1 MRDPRIAHVADI
13 LVNYS
18 TRLQPGEEVL
28 IQGPTAAEPMLLEI
42 YRAALRSG
50 AHPLLMVQPSGAQ
63 EIFMR
68 EANDDQL
75 RFISPFLDTLLERVD
90 CRIALWAEENTK
102 ALTNVDPTR
111 QVMRGQAMRQLGLR
125 NMQRLGD
132 PDDPYRW
139 VGGLFPTNGF
149 AQDAEMSLSDYAD
162 FVFGACLPSFDDLPE
177 DAKAFVTPGAD
188 LSEPLTYWETF
199 SRWQGQLASY
209 LNAKHELHVI
219 GPNIDLR
226 LGIAGRTW
234 LNADGHVNFPDG
246 EVFTGPVEDAVDGW
260 VAFTYP
266 AVYASRQV
274 RDVRLRFERGRVV
287 EATAGHGEDFLLK
300 TLDTDEGARCLGE
313 FAIGTNP
320 NITRFTGNT
329 LFDEKIK
336 GTCHMA
342 VGASIPGTGGVNE
355 SAVHWDMVCDLR
367 KDSRIYADGEL
378 FYENGEFVVL
388 FAALAETNNTGVGA
402 GSMGAMFARKQ
413 D

>member
-28 IQGPTAAEPMLLEI
+28 IEGSTAAEPMLLEI
-42 YRAALRSG
+42 YRAALRAG
-50 AHPLLMVQPSGAQ
+50 AHPLLLVQPAEAR
-63 EIFMR
+63 EIFLR
-68 EANDDQL
+68 EANEDQL
-75 RFISPFLDTLLERVD
+75 GFISPFLDTLFEQVD

-102 ALTNVDPTR
+102 SLTNIDPAK
-111 QVMRGQAMRQLGLR
+111 QVLRAQAMRKIAKR
-125 NMQRLGD
+125 SMERMGD
-132 PDDPYRW
+132 PDDPFRW
-139 VGGLFPTNGF
+139 VGALFPTHAF

-162 FVFGACLPSFDDLPE
+162 FVFDACLPSFDDLPE

-188 LSEPLTYWETF
+188 LADPVTYWKTF
-199 SRWQGQLASY
+199 SRWQGQLANY
-209 LNAKHELHVI
+209 LDGKRELHVV
-219 GPNIDLR
+219 GPDIDLH

-234 LNADGHVNFPDG
+234 WNADGHVNFPDG
-246 EVFTGPVEDAVDGW
+246 EVFTGPIENAVDGW

-266 AVYASRQV
+266 AVYNSRAV
-274 RDVRLRFERGRVV
+274 REVRLRFEHGRVI
-287 EATAGHGEDFLLK
+287 EATASHGEDFLIK
-300 TLDTDEGARCLGE
+300 TLDTDEGARRLGE

-378 FYENGEFVVL
+378 FYENGEFVVR
-388 FAALAETNNTGVGA
+388 FAEQAQTHNMGEGA
-402 GSMGAMFARKQ
+402 GSMGAMFARKR

>member
-1 MRDPRIAHVADI
+1 MRKIA
-13 LVNYS
+13 
-18 TRLQPGEEVL
+18 
-28 IQGPTAAEPMLLEI
+28 
-42 YRAALRSG
+42 
-50 AHPLLMVQPSGAQ
+50 
-63 EIFMR
+63 
-68 EANDDQL
+68 
-75 RFISPFLDTLLERVD
+75 
-90 CRIALWAEENTK
+90 K
-102 ALTNVDPTR
+102 
-111 QVMRGQAMRQLGLR
+111 R

-139 VGGLFPTNGF
+139 VGALFPTNAH

-188 LSEPLTYWETF
+188 LADPVTYWETF

-209 LNAKHELHVI
+209 LNAKHELHVV

-246 EVFTGPVEDAVDGW
+246 EVFTGPVEDAVNGW

-266 AVYASRQV
+266 AVYNSRVV
-274 RDVRLRFERGRVV
+274 RDVRLRFEHGRVV
-287 EATAGHGEDFLLK
+287 EATASHGEDFLLK
-300 TLDTDEGARCLGE
+300 TLDTDEGARRLGE

-355 SAVHWDMVCDLR
+355 LAVHWDMVCDLR

-378 FYENGEFVVL
+378 FYENGEFVVR
-388 FAALAETNNTGVGA
+388 FAEHAPTNNTGKGA
-402 GSMGAMFARKQ
+402 GSMGAMFARKR